1 MYNSLHTTNILY
13 QITYRSKVTKFLRFL
28 VHFEEWEIRK
38 YEK

>member
-13 QITYRSKVTKFLRFL
+13 QITYRSKLTNFLCIL
-28 VHFEEWEIRK
+28 EHFEEWEIRK